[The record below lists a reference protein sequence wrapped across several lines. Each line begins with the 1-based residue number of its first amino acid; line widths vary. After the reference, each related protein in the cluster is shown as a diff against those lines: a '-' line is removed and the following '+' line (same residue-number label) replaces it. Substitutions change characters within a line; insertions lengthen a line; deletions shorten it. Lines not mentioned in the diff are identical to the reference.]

1 MLLKRINSLY
11 CYRQE
16 RPKKKKRQL
25 KSAIGKENLEAL
37 IFVLGPKATKEFY
50 PKQSK
55 KLVLG

>member
-16 RPKKKKRQL
+16 RPKKKRQL

-37 IFVLGPKATKEFY
+37 IFVLGSKATKEFY

-55 KLVLG
+55 TLVLG